1 MRIPLIQV
9 LEAVGTY
16 VLLLRR
22 TFTGFLHWRLYWQ
35 LWTQEFLIIG
45 RDSIFLVAIIAF
57 FVGAVTTV
65 QTAYQL
71 VSPFIPKST
80 IGAIVSTSS
89 ILELAPTITS
99 LVLAGRVGSN
109 IASQIGSMRV
119 SEQID
124 ALEVMGINSA
134 TYLILPKLLA
144 GLLAFP
150 VLVIYSCVIS
160 HVGGIV
166 AGAFTG
172 AVNPTQFGIGARS
185 FFEDFQVVF
194 MLIKAVTFGFI
205 IITVS
210 SYHGYY
216 VRGGALE
223 VGAASTKAVVVSS
236 LMILIADYVLA
247 QLLL

>member
-1 MRIPLIQV
+1 
-9 LEAVGTY
+9 
-16 VLLLRR
+16 
-22 TFTGFLHWRLYWQ
+22 
-35 LWTQEFLIIG
+35 
-45 RDSIFLVAIIAF
+45 
-57 FVGAVTTV
+57 
-65 QTAYQL
+65 
-71 VSPFIPKST
+71 
-80 IGAIVSTSS
+80 
-89 ILELAPTITS
+89 
-99 LVLAGRVGSN
+99 
-109 IASQIGSMRV
+109 MRV

>member
-1 MRIPLIQV
+1 
-9 LEAVGTY
+9 
-16 VLLLRR
+16 
-22 TFTGFLHWRLYWQ
+22 
-35 LWTQEFLIIG
+35 
-45 RDSIFLVAIIAF
+45 VAIIAF

-150 VLVIYSCVIS
+150 VLVIYSCAVS

>member
-1 MRIPLIQV
+1 MRIPLIQA

>member
-1 MRIPLIQV
+1 MNLLLKGFEDFGQY
-9 LEAVGTY
+9 L
-16 VLLLRR
+16 LLLRR
-22 TFTGFLHWRLYWQ
+22 SFTGLLRFRLYWE
-35 LWTQEFLIIG
+35 LWTHEQIHMG
-45 RDSIFLVAIIAF
+45 RDSLFLVAIISL

-65 QTAYQL
+65 QTAYQI

-80 IGAIVSTSS
+80 IGAIVSTSA
-89 ILELAPTITS
+89 ILELAPTVTS
-99 LVLAGRVGSN
+99 LVLAGRIGSS

-134 TYLILPKLLA
+134 TYLILPRLFSA
-144 GLLAFP
+144 IVAFP
-150 VLVIYSCVIS
+150 LLVIYACFIVHI
-160 HVGGIV
+160 GGII

-172 AVNPTQFGIGARS
+172 AVNPTQFAIGARS
-185 FFEDFQVVF
+185 FFEGFQITF

-205 IITVS
+205 ISTVS
-210 SYHGYY
+210 AYQGYF

-223 VGAASTKAVVVSS
+223 VGKSSTRAVVVSC
-236 LMILIADYVLA
+236 LMILVADYVLA

>member
-150 VLVIYSCVIS
+150 VLVIYSCVVS

-185 FFEDFQVVF
+185 FFEGFQVVF

>member
-1 MRIPLIQV
+1 MLQLIV
-9 LEAVGTY
+9 RGLEDFGRY
-16 VLLLRR
+16 LLLLRR
-22 TFTGFLHWRLYWQ
+22 SFTGLLRFRLYWN
-35 LWTQEFLIIG
+35 LWTHESIQIG
-45 RDSIFLVAIIAF
+45 RDSLFLVAIISF

-65 QTAYQL
+65 QTAYQI

-80 IGAIVSTSS
+80 IGAIVSTSA

-99 LVLAGRVGSN
+99 LVLAGRIGSN

-134 TYLILPKLLA
+134 TYLILPRLFGALVF
-144 GLLAFP
+144 FP
-150 VLVIYSCVIS
+150 VLVIYACVII

-166 AGAFTG
+166 AGAFTD
-172 AVNPTQFGIGARS
+172 AVNPTQFGMGARS
-185 FFEDFQVVF
+185 FYEDFQVVF

-205 IITVS
+205 ISTVS
-210 SYHGYY
+210 AYQGYY
-216 VRGGALE
+216 VKGGALE
-223 VGAASTKAVVVSS
+223 VGAASTRAVVISC
-236 LMILIADYVLA
+236 LMILVADYVLA

>member
-1 MRIPLIQV
+1 
-9 LEAVGTY
+9 
-16 VLLLRR
+16 LLLRR
-22 TFTGFLHWRLYWQ
+22 TFTGLLHWRLYYQ

-99 LVLAGRVGSN
+99 LVLAGRIGSN

-134 TYLILPKLLA
+134 TYLILPKLIA

-150 VLVIYSCVIS
+150 ALVIYSCLIS
-160 HVGGIV
+160 HLGGIA

-185 FFEDFQVVF
+185 FFEEFQLVF

-205 IITVS
+205 ITTVS
-210 SYHGYY
+210 AYQGYY

-223 VGAASTKAVVVSS
+223 VGAASTKAVVISS
-236 LMILIADYVLA
+236 LLILIADYVLA

>member
-1 MRIPLIQV
+1 MELLLNGFEHFGRYL
-9 LEAVGTY
+9 
-16 VLLLRR
+16 LLLRR
-22 TFTGFLHWRLYWQ
+22 SFTGLLRFRLYWN
-35 LWTQEFLIIG
+35 LWTYESIQMG
-45 RDSIFLVAIIAF
+45 RDSLFLVAIISF

-65 QTAYQL
+65 QTAYQI

-80 IGAIVSTSS
+80 IGAIVSTSA

-99 LVLAGRVGSN
+99 LVLAGRIGSN

-134 TYLILPKLLA
+134 TYLILPRLFGALVF
-144 GLLAFP
+144 FP
-150 VLVIYSCVIS
+150 ILVIYSCVIV
-160 HVGGIV
+160 HVGGIL
-166 AGAFTG
+166 AGALTST
-172 AVNPTQFGIGARS
+172 VNPTQFGVGARS

-205 IITVS
+205 ISTVS
-210 SYHGYY
+210 AYQGYY

-223 VGAASTKAVVVSS
+223 VGAASTRAVVVSC
-236 LMILIADYVLA
+236 LMILVADYVLA

>member
-1 MRIPLIQV
+1 
-9 LEAVGTY
+9 

>member
-1 MRIPLIQV
+1 MLTPLNQA

-16 VLLLRR
+16 ILLLRR
-22 TFTGFLHWRLYWQ
+22 TFTGLLGWRLYWE
-35 LWTQEFLIIG
+35 LWTREFILIG

-160 HVGGIV
+160 HLGGIM

-172 AVNPTQFGIGARS
+172 AVNPTQFGGGARS
-185 FFEDFQVVF
+185 FFEDFQVTF

-205 IITVS
+205 IVTVS
-210 SYHGYY
+210 SYQGYY

-236 LMILIADYVLA
+236 LLILIADYVLA

>member
-1 MRIPLIQV
+1 MLSPLIQA

-16 VLLLRR
+16 LLLLRR
-22 TFTGFLHWRLYWQ
+22 TFTGLLHWRLYYQ

-99 LVLAGRVGSN
+99 LVLAGRIGSN

-150 VLVIYSCVIS
+150 TLVIYSCLIS
-160 HVGGIV
+160 HLGGIA
-166 AGAFTG
+166 AGVFTG

-185 FFEDFQVVF
+185 FFEDFQVVY
-194 MLIKAVTFGFI
+194 MLLKAVTFGFI
-205 IITVS
+205 ITTVS
-210 SYHGYY
+210 AYQGYY

-223 VGAASTKAVVVSS
+223 VGAASTKAVVISS
-236 LMILIADYVLA
+236 LLILIADYVLA

>member
-1 MRIPLIQV
+1 MLSPLIQA

-16 VLLLRR
+16 LLLLRR
-22 TFTGFLHWRLYWQ
+22 TFTGLLHWRLYYQ

-99 LVLAGRVGSN
+99 LVLAGRIGSN

-134 TYLILPKLLA
+134 TYLILPKLIA

-150 VLVIYSCVIS
+150 ALVIYSCLIS
-160 HVGGIV
+160 HLGGIA

-185 FFEDFQVVF
+185 FFEEFQVVF

-205 IITVS
+205 ITTVS
-210 SYHGYY
+210 AYQGYH

-223 VGAASTKAVVVSS
+223 VGAASTKAVVISS
-236 LMILIADYVLA
+236 LLILIADYVLA

>member
-1 MRIPLIQV
+1 MNLLLKGFEDFGQY
-9 LEAVGTY
+9 L
-16 VLLLRR
+16 LLLRR
-22 TFTGFLHWRLYWQ
+22 SFTGLLRFRLYWE
-35 LWTQEFLIIG
+35 LWTHEQIHMG
-45 RDSIFLVAIIAF
+45 RDSLFLVAIISL

-65 QTAYQL
+65 QTAYQI

-80 IGAIVSTSS
+80 IGAIVSTSA
-89 ILELAPTITS
+89 ILELAPTVTS
-99 LVLAGRVGSN
+99 LVLAGRIGSS

-134 TYLILPKLLA
+134 TYLILPRLFSA
-144 GLLAFP
+144 IVAFP
-150 VLVIYSCVIS
+150 LLVIYACFIV
-160 HVGGIV
+160 HVGGII

-172 AVNPTQFGIGARS
+172 AVNPTQFAIGARS
-185 FFEDFQVVF
+185 FFEGFQITF

-205 IITVS
+205 ISTVS
-210 SYHGYY
+210 AYQGYF

-223 VGAASTKAVVVSS
+223 VGKSSTRAVVVSC
-236 LMILIADYVLA
+236 LMILVADYVLA

>member
-1 MRIPLIQV
+1 MLTPLIQV

-16 VLLLRR
+16 LLLLRR
-22 TFTGFLHWRLYWQ
+22 IFTGLLQWRLYYQ

-45 RDSIFLVAIIAF
+45 RDSIFLVVIIAF

-99 LVLAGRVGSN
+99 LVLAGRIGSN

-124 ALEVMGINSA
+124 ALEVMGLNSA

-160 HVGGIV
+160 HLGGIV
-166 AGAFTG
+166 AGTFTG

-185 FFEDFQVVF
+185 FFEDFQIVF

-205 IITVS
+205 IVTVS
-210 SYHGYY
+210 AYQGYY

-223 VGAASTKAVVVSS
+223 VGAASTKAVVISS
-236 LMILIADYVLA
+236 LLILVADYVLA

>member
-1 MRIPLIQV
+1 MNLILKGFEDFGRYILLIQRSFT
-9 LEAVGTY
+9 G
-16 VLLLRR
+16 LLR
-22 TFTGFLHWRLYWQ
+22 FRLYWE
-35 LWTQEFLIIG
+35 LWTYESIQIG
-45 RDSIFLVAIIAF
+45 RDSIFLVAIISL

-65 QTAYQL
+65 QTAYQI

-80 IGAIVSTSS
+80 IGAIVSTSA

-99 LVLAGRVGSN
+99 LVLAGRIGSN

-134 TYLILPKLLA
+134 TYLILPRLFGALVS
-144 GLLAFP
+144 FP
-150 VLVIYSCVIS
+150 ILVIYACFVI
-160 HVGGIV
+160 HLGGIA
-166 AGAFTG
+166 AGALTG
-172 AVNPTQFGIGARS
+172 AVNPTQFAIGARS
-185 FFEDFQVVF
+185 FFENFQITF

-205 IITVS
+205 ISTVS
-210 SYHGYY
+210 AYQGYY

-223 VGAASTKAVVVSS
+223 VGKASTRAVVISC
-236 LMILIADYVLA
+236 LMILVSDYVLA

>member
-35 LWTQEFLIIG
+35 LWTQEFLLIG

>member
-150 VLVIYSCVIS
+150 VLVIYSCVVS

>member
-1 MRIPLIQV
+1 MLKPLIQAF
-9 LEAVGTY
+9 EAVGTY

-22 TFTGFLHWRLYWQ
+22 TFTGLLKWRLYWQ
-35 LWTQEFLIIG
+35 LWTQEFIIIG

-134 TYLILPKLLA
+134 TYLILPKLIA
-144 GLLAFP
+144 GLIAFP
-150 VLVIYSCVIS
+150 VLVIYSCAIS
-160 HVGGIV
+160 HLGGIA

-172 AVNPTQFGIGARS
+172 SVNPTQFSIGARS

-194 MLIKAVTFGFI
+194 MLIKAITFGFI
-205 IITVS
+205 IVTVS
-210 SYHGYY
+210 SYQGYY

>member
-1 MRIPLIQV
+1 MLSPLIQA

-16 VLLLRR
+16 FLLLRR
-22 TFTGFLHWRLYWQ
+22 TFTGLLHWRLYYQ

-99 LVLAGRVGSN
+99 LVLAGRIGSN

-150 VLVIYSCVIS
+150 ALVIYSCLIS
-160 HVGGIV
+160 HLGGIS

-185 FFEDFQVVF
+185 FFEEFQLVF

-205 IITVS
+205 ITTVS
-210 SYHGYY
+210 AYQGYY

-223 VGAASTKAVVVSS
+223 VGAASTKAVVISS
-236 LMILIADYVLA
+236 LLILIADYVLA

>member
-1 MRIPLIQV
+1 MLSPLIQA

-16 VLLLRR
+16 FLLLRR
-22 TFTGFLHWRLYWQ
+22 TFTGLLHWRLYYQ

-99 LVLAGRVGSN
+99 LVLAGRIGSN

-134 TYLILPKLLA
+134 TYLILPKLIA

-150 VLVIYSCVIS
+150 ALVIYSCLIS
-160 HVGGIV
+160 HLGGIA

-185 FFEDFQVVF
+185 FFEEFQLVF

-205 IITVS
+205 ITTVS
-210 SYHGYY
+210 AYQGYY

-223 VGAASTKAVVVSS
+223 VGAASTKAVVISS
-236 LMILIADYVLA
+236 LLILIADYVLA

>member
-1 MRIPLIQV
+1 MRIPLIQA

-144 GLLAFP
+144 GLVAFP

-223 VGAASTKAVVVSS
+223 VGASSTKAVVVSS

>member
-1 MRIPLIQV
+1 MPKPFVQA
-9 LEAVGTY
+9 LEAVGKY
-16 VLLLRR
+16 VLLLKQILS
-22 TFTGFLHWRLYWQ
+22 GLLSWRLYWK
-35 LWTQEFLIIG
+35 LWSMEMLVIG

-71 VSPFIPKST
+71 VSPFIPAST

-99 LVLAGRVGSN
+99 LVLAGRVGSS

-119 SEQID
+119 TEQID
-124 ALEVMGINSA
+124 ALEVMGINPA

-144 GLLAFP
+144 GLAAFP
-150 VLVIYSCVIS
+150 ILVIYSCLVS
-160 HVGGIV
+160 HLGGIA
-166 AGAFTG
+166 AGLFTG
-172 AVNPTQFGIGARS
+172 SVNPTQFGVGARS
-185 FFEDFQVVF
+185 FFDDFQIVF

-210 SYHGYY
+210 AYQGYY

-223 VGAASTKAVVVSS
+223 VGAASTRAVVVSS
-236 LMILIADYVLA
+236 LMILVADYVLA

>member
-1 MRIPLIQV
+1 MRIPLIQA

-144 GLLAFP
+144 GLVAFP

>member
-45 RDSIFLVAIIAF
+45 RDSVFLVAIIAF

-144 GLLAFP
+144 GLVAFP

>member
-1 MRIPLIQV
+1 MLNPLLQA
-9 LEAVGTY
+9 LEAVGQY

-22 TFTGFLHWRLYWQ
+22 SFTGLLHWKLYWE
-35 LWTQEFLIIG
+35 LWSGEFLIIG

-57 FVGAVTTV
+57 FIGAVTTV

-99 LVLAGRVGSN
+99 LVLAGRIGSN

-119 SEQID
+119 TEQID

-134 TYLILPKLLA
+134 TYLILPKVLA

-150 VLVIYSCVIS
+150 VLVIYACLIS
-160 HVGGIV
+160 HFGGLI
-166 AGAFTG
+166 AGGFTG
-172 AVNPTQFGIGARS
+172 ALNPTQFGVGARS
-185 FFEDFQVVF
+185 FFEPFQITF
-194 MLIKAVTFGFI
+194 MLIKAVTFGFM
-205 IITVS
+205 IITIS
-210 SYHGYY
+210 AYQGYY

-236 LMILIADYVLA
+236 LMILVADYVLA

>member
-1 MRIPLIQV
+1 MRIPLIQA

-22 TFTGFLHWRLYWQ
+22 TFTGLLHWRLYWQ

-150 VLVIYSCVIS
+150 VLVIYSCVDLACGRHSSWGFHGGCQS
-160 HVGGIV
+160 HSVWD
-166 AGAFTG
+166 
-172 AVNPTQFGIGARS
+172 RS
-185 FFEDFQVVF
+185 
-194 MLIKAVTFGFI
+194 
-205 IITVS
+205 S
-210 SYHGYY
+210 
-216 VRGGALE
+216 
-223 VGAASTKAVVVSS
+223 
-236 LMILIADYVLA
+236 
-247 QLLL
+247 QLL

>member
-1 MRIPLIQV
+1 MLKPLIQA
-9 LEAVGTY
+9 LEAAGTY

-22 TFTGFLHWRLYWQ
+22 TFTGLLQWKLYWQ
-35 LWTQEFLIIG
+35 LWTQEFIIIG

-89 ILELAPTITS
+89 ILELASTITS

-134 TYLILPKLLA
+134 TYLILPKLIA
-144 GLLAFP
+144 GLMAFP

-160 HVGGIV
+160 HLGGIV

-172 AVNPTQFGIGARS
+172 SVNPTQFGAGARS
-185 FFEDFQVVF
+185 FFEDFQIVF

-210 SYHGYY
+210 SYQGYY

-236 LMILIADYVLA
+236 LLILIADYVLA

>member
-89 ILELAPTITS
+89 ILELAPTVTS

>member
-1 MRIPLIQV
+1 MRIPLIQA

-150 VLVIYSCVIS
+150 VLVIYSCVVS

>member
-1 MRIPLIQV
+1 MQLLWNAFEHFGRYL
-9 LEAVGTY
+9 
-16 VLLLRR
+16 LLLRR
-22 TFTGFLHWRLYWQ
+22 SFTGLLRFRLYWN
-35 LWTQEFLIIG
+35 LWTYESIQIG
-45 RDSIFLVAIIAF
+45 RDSLFLVAIISF

-65 QTAYQL
+65 QTAYQI

-80 IGAIVSTSS
+80 IGAIVSTSA

-99 LVLAGRVGSN
+99 LVLAGRIGSN

-134 TYLILPKLLA
+134 TYLILPRLFGALVF
-144 GLLAFP
+144 FP
-150 VLVIYSCVIS
+150 VLVIYACLIV
-160 HVGGIV
+160 HLGGIV

-172 AVNPTQFGIGARS
+172 AVNPTQFAVGARS

-205 IITVS
+205 ISTVS
-210 SYHGYY
+210 AYQGYY

-223 VGAASTKAVVVSS
+223 VGAASTRAVVISC
-236 LMILIADYVLA
+236 LMILVADYVLA